1 MRRSIARGAALPVTF
16 VVAAV
21 SALLTLYAD
30 PASAAMCVDMST
42 QPARPIEG
50 AAASV
55 TAKELWAGV
64 AGDTFHLVARR
75 DGSADIP
82 IALSRVA
89 PGSLVWVGQVV
100 FPEAGEWKLRV
111 AIAAPENHY
120 PCFEKPVFVVMTADE
135 RPAAGEHD
143 PIALAGVVGLG
154 ATLLVAALVR
164 GRSAHRK
171 FVRRRGQHGDAV

>member
-1 MRRSIARGAALPVTF
+1 MRRIIARGAALPVTF

-64 AGDTFHLVARR
+64 AGDVFHLVARR

-82 IALSRVA
+82 IALSRRA

-143 PIALAGVVGLG
+143 PIALAGILGLG
-154 ATLLVAALVR
+154 TTLLVAALLSR
-164 GRSAHRK
+164 CSAHRK
-171 FVRRRGQHGDAV
+171 FVDRRGRPEDAV